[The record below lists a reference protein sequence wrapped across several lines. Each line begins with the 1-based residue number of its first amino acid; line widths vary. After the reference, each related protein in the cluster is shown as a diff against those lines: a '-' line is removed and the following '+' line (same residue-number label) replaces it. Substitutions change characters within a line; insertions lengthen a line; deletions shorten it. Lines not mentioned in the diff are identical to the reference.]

1 LFVLERMTAHIIIR
15 GRNKFATPPSVLCSV
30 LLFHIRIINQRV
42 EGHNIFSELVCVL
55 SEAKGMVKI
64 MTIKTKLPMG
74 IEDFK
79 RIRSEGFYYVDKTG
93 LIRDF
98 LENEAYVNLF
108 TRPRRFGKTLN
119 MSMLKYFFEIGS
131 DSTLFDGL
139 EISKEKELCAEY
151 MGKFPVI
158 SVTLKGATGENF
170 AEAKDMLRR
179 IIGKE
184 SMRFQFLMQSDK
196 LTEIEKNQYM
206 ALVNTNKAGVFTM
219 PDEVLKDSLQM
230 LSQLLQRHYDQR
242 VVILIDEYDVPLD
255 KAYQSGYYDVMV
267 ELIRVLFGNAFK
279 TNNSLYFAVLTGC
292 LRISKESIFT
302 GLNNFN
308 VHTVK
313 DVQYREYFGF
323 TDDEVQALLRD
334 YGFMGKY
341 NMIKEWYNG
350 YHFGNLDIYCPWDVV
365 SYCHALKMNPSEF
378 PQNYWVNT
386 SSNSIIRSFL
396 GRANATTKNEI
407 EQLINGKSV
416 KKRIH
421 QELTYR
427 DLDSRQDHL
436 WSILFTTG
444 YLTQHGTQTGDLTE
458 LVIPNKEI
466 QWIFVEQIR
475 DWFEEK
481 TTSNRERLENFC
493 RAFQEKDIFAIEKG
507 FHEYLE
513 DMISIRDT
521 SVRKGMKE
529 NFYHGLLL
537 GILGNMDDWIVQSNV
552 ESGEGYSDISIQIRR
567 KGIGIVIE
575 LKYAEN
581 GAFDEAC
588 KEAVKQINERNYEE
602 SLIKEGMTKIHKYGI
617 ACYKKRCKVITE

>member
-1 LFVLERMTAHIIIR
+1 MIVDLNR
-15 GRNKFATPPSVLCSV
+15 
-30 LLFHIRIINQRV
+30 
-42 EGHNIFSELVCVL
+42 
-55 SEAKGMVKI
+55 KGQI
-64 MTIKTKLPMG
+64 MAIKTKLPMG

-79 RIRSEGFYYVDKTG
+79 RIRSEDFYYIDKTG
-93 LIRDF
+93 LIREL

-131 DSTLFDGL
+131 DSTLFNGL
-139 EISKEKELCAEY
+139 EISKETELCAKY

-158 SVTLKGATGENF
+158 SITLKGASGRTFE
-170 AEAKDMLRR
+170 EAMGMLRN
-179 IIGKE
+179 IIGNE
-184 SMRFQFLMQSDK
+184 AMRFQFLLQSK
-196 LTEIEKNQYM
+196 QLTEIEHKRYEALINIDKTGSYTMSDELLKN
-206 ALVNTNKAGVFTM
+206 
-219 PDEVLKDSLQM
+219 SLLI
-230 LSQLLQRHYDQR
+230 LSQLLQKHYNQN

-255 KAYQSGYYDVMV
+255 KAYQSGYYDAMV

-279 TNNSLYFAVLTGC
+279 TNGSLHLAVLTGC

-302 GLNNFN
+302 GLNNFK
-308 VHTVK
+308 VYTVK
-313 DVQYREYFGF
+313 DVRYKEYFGF
-323 TDDEVQALLRD
+323 TDQEVKQMLEY
-334 YGFMGKY
+334 YGFTDQY
-341 NMIKEWYNG
+341 NAVKEWYDG
-350 YHFGNLDIYCPWDVV
+350 YLFGNLGIYCPWDVIN
-365 SYCHALKMNPSEF
+365 YCGDLRDASVEK

-396 GRANATTKNEI
+396 SRANATTKNEI

-427 DLDSRQDHL
+427 DLDSKLDHL

-444 YLTQHGTQTGDLTE
+444 YLTQSSTQTGDFTE

-475 DWFEEK
+475 DWFDDE
-481 TTSNRERLENFC
+481 TTKNRERLENFC
-493 RAFQEKDIFAIEKG
+493 KAFEENNVLAIENG

-521 SVRKGMKE
+521 NVRKGMKE

-537 GILGNMDDWIVQSNV
+537 GILGNMDNWIVQSNA
-552 ESGEGYSDISIQIRR
+552 ESGDGYSDISIEIRR

-581 GAFDEAC
+581 GALEEAC
-588 KEAVKQINERNYEE
+588 KEAVEQINKRNYEE
-602 SLIKEGMTKIHKYGI
+602 SLRNDGMTTIYKYGI
-617 ACYKKRCKVITE
+617 ACYKKRCKVISG

>member
-1 LFVLERMTAHIIIR
+1 M
-15 GRNKFATPPSVLCSV
+15 G
-30 LLFHIRIINQRV
+30 
-42 EGHNIFSELVCVL
+42 
-55 SEAKGMVKI
+55 
-64 MTIKTKLPMG
+64 IKTKLPMG

-79 RIRSEGFYYVDKTG
+79 RIRSEEFYYIDKTG
-93 LIRDF
+93 LIREL

-119 MSMLKYFFEIGS
+119 MSMLKYFFEIGG

-139 EISKEKELCAEY
+139 EIAKEKELCAKY

-158 SVTLKGATGENF
+158 TITLKGATGENYV
-170 AEAKDMLRR
+170 EAKEMLRR
-179 IIGKE
+179 MIGKE
-184 SMRFQFLMQSDK
+184 AMRFQFLMQSEN
-196 LTEIEKNQYM
+196 LTEIEKSQYR
-206 ALVNTNKAGVFTM
+206 ALVNTDKTGAFTM
-219 PDEVLKDSLQM
+219 PDELLKDSLQM
-230 LSQLLQRHYDQR
+230 LSQLLQKHYHQS

-255 KAYQSGYYDVMV
+255 KAYQSGYYDAMV

-279 TNNSLYFAVLTGC
+279 TNSSLYFAVLTGC

-302 GLNNFN
+302 GLNNFK
-308 VHTVK
+308 VYTVK
-313 DVQYREYFGF
+313 DVRYKEYFGF
-323 TDDEVQALLRD
+323 TDEEVKQMLEY
-334 YGFMGKY
+334 YGFTDQY
-341 NMIKEWYNG
+341 YAVKEWYDG
-350 YHFGNLDIYCPWDVV
+350 YLFGDLGIYCPWDVIN
-365 SYCHALKMNPSEF
+365 YCGDLRDASVTE

-444 YLTQHGTQTGDLTE
+444 YLTQCGTQTGDVTE

-475 DWFEEK
+475 DWFDDE
-481 TTSNRERLENFC
+481 TTKNRERLENFC
-493 RAFQEKDIFAIEKG
+493 RAFEENNVLAIENG
-507 FHEYLE
+507 FQEYLE

-537 GILGNMDDWIVQSNV
+537 GILGNMDNWIVQSNA
-552 ESGEGYSDISIQIRR
+552 ESGDGYSDISIEIRR
-567 KGIGIVIE
+567 KRIGIVIE
-575 LKYAEN
+575 LKYAED
-581 GAFDEAC
+581 GALEEAC
-588 KEAVKQINERNYEE
+588 KEAMEQINERNYEK
-602 SLIKEGMTKIHKYGI
+602 SLEGDGMTTIYKYGI
-617 ACYKKRCKVITE
+617 ACYKKRCKVISG